1 MGARIFLQKRDMSQF
16 SKLDYRTDCSSLNSA
31 SSSRTK
37 SLNQLVLRKA
47 ISRER
52 ERKIRKYSKN
62 DNQDTFQ
69 GAKVFNNFSVDNFL
83 EKTQNFYL

>member
-16 SKLDYRTDCSSLNSA
+16 SKLDYRTDCSSVNSA
-31 SSSRTK
+31 SSSSPK
-37 SLNQLVLRKA
+37 SLNQLLRKA

-52 ERKIRKYSKN
+52 EWKIRKYSKN

-83 EKTQNFYL
+83 EKTQNVYL